1 MNITHFN
8 TKIEKYL
15 VSFEDG
21 STDYPKEEEIDN
33 IEVCCL
39 NQKSQDELGK
49 QSTTKNWLICKT
61 SPKNK

>member
-49 QSTTKNWLICKT
+49 QSTTKIG
-61 SPKNK
+61 